1 MTIALNEIDKLKVAT
16 DFNELAEH
24 TKKQTKG
31 VLMIIFNDG
40 SRIELFKDTA
50 YASSKDYSELQEV
63 NIKNLQ
69 HGF

>member
-1 MTIALNEIDKLKVAT
+1 MTIALNEIGKIGHIKS
-16 DFNELAEH
+16 FNELAEH

-31 VLMIIFNDG
+31 VLMLIFNDG

-50 YASSKDYSELQEV
+50 YVSSKDYSELQEV
-63 NIKNLQ
+63 KIKNLQ